1 MATTTGQPG
10 SWSTSRSSSEDR
22 RDRAAADRNANK
34 PKDAAY
40 WKLLLQQ
47 VNREQGKI
55 NSVIWSLKN
64 GKPNLPKKTTDLENV
79 ELPNGGRGNYI
90 ITYTPRMPGEVTT
103 LLVSKWLA
111 EYNNRK
117 ITNGLKIKIYSER
130 LAAAESK
137 EARRDTP
144 VTTSGDLPGDVTV
157 NSLYKKVVRYNAS
170 SVRNAY
176 LQGGNTI
183 LGSPARVVNTPKQ
196 VENANNLWADS
207 NGYKG
212 MIQMWVTPFDSDTS
226 YTNPD
231 TKQKSALLERYG
243 FQFLYNPG
251 TVTMQ
256 YRGVENMDVTMY
268 SAGLAKTNLYPSG
281 ESLGTIAFDLLINRM
296 ADIPLYNSD
305 GSFKPGMGPAQY
317 PVKPRDE
324 KEYQEIY
331 NKGTMYDVE
340 FLLRTLLGFGMKSD
354 DWTNRNTL
362 WDGNTAD
369 MGFVFPRPVELHLG
383 KTMRYIVQISA
394 FTLKHVIFDDRMVPL
409 FTTISL
415 ACTRI
420 PDYPSSVGDSN

>member
-1 MATTTGQPG
+1 MATPTTVLD
-10 SWSTSRSSSEDR
+10 SEAR
-22 RDRAAADRNANK
+22 RDAARKARAEAAKSPLQIAQDALNK
-34 PKDAAY
+34 ARQERVKI
-40 WKLLLQQ
+40 
-47 VNREQGKI
+47 RE
-55 NSVIWSLKN
+55 VIWSLSN
-64 GKPNLPKKTTDLENV
+64 QKPWYSNKPYTDLVAVKKPGGEST
-79 ELPNGGRGNYI
+79 GRGNYRVEFKPFLSNPDKTMI
-90 ITYTPRMPGEVTT
+90 PVWLTDYRARAKLKDSAIREYERRVQAEISGASARQATPP
-103 LLVSKWLA
+103 S
-111 EYNNRK
+111 
-117 ITNGLKIKIYSER
+117 
-130 LAAAESK
+130 
-137 EARRDTP
+137 P
-144 VTTSGDLPGDVTV
+144 SGDLPGDVTV
-157 NSLYKKVVRYNAS
+157 NSLYKQVVRYNAS
-170 SVRNAY
+170 SVRHAY
-176 LQGGNTI
+176 LQGGNDI

-196 VENANNLWADS
+196 VESANNLWADS

-212 MIQMWVTPFDSDTS
+212 MIQMWVTPSDSDTS

-231 TKQKSALLERYG
+231 TKQKSPLLERYG

-256 YRGVENMDVTMY
+256 YRGVTDIDVTMY
-268 SAGLAKTNLYPSG
+268 TAGLAKTNLYPAG

-296 ADIPLYNSD
+296 ADIPLYNAD
-305 GSFKPGMGPAQY
+305 GSFKPGMGPEQY

-383 KTMRYIVQISA
+383 KSMRYVVQISA

-409 FTTISL
+409 FTTVSL

-420 PDYPSSVGDSN
+420 PDYPSSVGDGN

>member
-1 MATTTGQPG
+1 MATPTTGLD
-10 SWSTSRSSSEDR
+10 SEAR
-22 RDRAAADRNANK
+22 RDAARKARAEAARSPLQVAEDNLK
-34 PKDAAY
+34 AARA
-40 WKLLLQQ
+40 KRFEIRQ
-47 VNREQGKI
+47 
-55 NSVIWSLKN
+55 VIWSLVN
-64 GKPNLPKKTTDLENV
+64 QKPYFSEKPFTVLVAVKKPGGDST
-79 ELPNGGRGNYI
+79 GRGGHTIFFKPY
-90 ITYTPRMPGEVTT
+90 
-103 LLVSKWLA
+103 L
-111 EYNNRK
+111 
-117 ITNGLKIKIYSER
+117 TNGDKAMFPVWLIDYRARAKVTDSTILEYER
-130 LAAAESK
+130 RVQAEIAG
-137 EARRDTP
+137 ARARQAGAVVP
-144 VTTSGDLPGDVTV
+144 TTGDLPGDVTV

-170 SVRNAY
+170 SVKNAY
-176 LQGGNTI
+176 LQGGNNI

-196 VENANNLWADS
+196 VESANNLWADS

-268 SAGLAKTNLYPSG
+268 TAGLAKTNLYPSG

-362 WDGNTAD
+362 WDGSTAD

-383 KTMRYIVQISA
+383 KTMRYVVQISA

-420 PDYPSSVGDSN
+420 PDYPSSVGDGN